1 MRPSSIWQLSFTSPF
16 HHRHLPLPLMASAFL
31 GVHPTHTLTVG
42 VPFLL
47 AKTILGKTQADPRQF
62 FLPGPWEF
70 LQVHSNITTSILRH
84 CTCIL
89 SLINI
94 DPSPVFL
101 KCKENRSSLPG
112 SPLEVPLLALKWKF
126 LPLSLQ
132 RSGAHNRIA
141 FLSKEIHP
149 RCLLIPPQSLSFI

>member
-1 MRPSSIWQLSFTSPF
+1 MTFLYPAAFIYAPI
-16 HHRHLPLPLMASAFL
+16 LPHPLTASAFL
-31 GVHPTHTLTVG
+31 GVHPTQTLTVG

-47 AKTILGKTQADPRQF
+47 AKAILGKTQADPRQF
-62 FLPGPWEF
+62 FLPGAWEF
-70 LQVHSNITTSILRH
+70 LQAHSNTTTSILSH
-84 CTCIL
+84 CTCIFL
-89 SLINI
+89 LMNI

-112 SPLEVPLLALKWKF
+112 GPLGVPLLFLKWKF

-141 FLSKEIHP
+141 FLSEEIHP
-149 RCLLIPPQSLSFI
+149 RCFLIPLQSLSFI